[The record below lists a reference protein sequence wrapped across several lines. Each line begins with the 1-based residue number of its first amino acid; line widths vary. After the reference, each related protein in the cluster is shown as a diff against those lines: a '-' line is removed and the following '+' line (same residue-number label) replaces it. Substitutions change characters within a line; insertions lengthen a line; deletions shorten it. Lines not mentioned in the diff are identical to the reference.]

1 MNKSR
6 FAIALSFVSCLLF
19 SRAQAQQPL
28 VSEAKKAELNAS
40 AQQLNQIYEAQRKQ
54 FPTLALK
61 YNWNL
66 SSIRKDGGIMRLH
79 RITDAGFPVFVKT
92 DNNTTSAATTRT
104 NLVQPGGSLNL
115 GLSGSSTFLNG
126 KLAIFDGGAV
136 LTSHQEFAGKTI
148 TIKTTG
154 ASVLEHST
162 HVAGTM
168 IAKGVYAPAKG
179 MSFGANT
186 LNSYTFDNDVA
197 DMTAAASSL
206 LLSNHSYG
214 TVAGWDYDGTRW
226 NWYGKPG
233 DTEDYQFGF
242 YGTQAHDW
250 DNIAYNAPYYLIVES
265 AGNNRIYNGPAV
277 GDDYWGERS
286 RTDPT
291 FVDKGA
297 RPAGISSNDS
307 YDIIPDYANSKNI
320 MTVGAVNALPFGPST
335 RSDVSIATF
344 SSWGPTDD
352 GRVKPDICGMG
363 VNVLSTGSS
372 SNNSYVILSGTS
384 MAAPNVTGSLLL
396 LQEYYAK
403 QNGGK
408 FMHSATLKGLACHT
422 AFDSG
427 NIGPDYIYGWGLLD
441 MAKAAQAIT
450 DNGTKS
456 LVIEDVLTQGQTKT
470 IPVVAS
476 GDGVLM
482 ASISWTDPA
491 AAATAD
497 GTLNSRTPKLVN
509 DLDIRISDGTTT
521 FMPWVL
527 NPDQPAVA
535 ATTGDNIRDN
545 IEQVYIANVVPGK
558 QYTITISHK
567 NTLQSGSQAYSLI
580 VTGVGGAAYCT
591 SAPASSADSR
601 INKFTLSN
609 VTNTPVAGC
618 TTYADYSG
626 TYTVQLEPGKT
637 YPLSLTLGTCG
648 SNFNK
653 IAKVF
658 IDWNADGDFDDSGE
672 VVATSGVINATGVFN
687 ASVTVPTGVTIGN
700 YTRLRVVL
708 TETSDPA
715 AVTACGTYAKGET
728 EDYRVQFVQPALDAG
743 VVAVNSSTASGA
755 CAGPTKLVITI
766 RNFGTQTLSTIPV
779 TLTVTAP
786 DNTVT
791 TFNETFTGS
800 ITPGSQADY
809 TFTNTYTTLAGVTY
823 TITGATKLPND
834 LVVANDQTT
843 TSLVIGSVPVASNLS
858 AYYCNNT
865 NSYQLSGTA
874 SDGTLLWYSHLNDV
888 IPIAAG
894 SPASTN
900 TAPIDNTYYAGIN
913 DFSGTVGP
921 TTKAAF
927 TGGGYNQYT
936 PAINVTT
943 QAPMVLESAR
953 LYIGNAGK
961 ITFTVADASG
971 QIVSTTTINAALTR
985 SVAVPPTAGNAADDA
1000 ADQGAVYPLNLIFPS
1015 AGAYTINISYDDDAT
1030 IFRSNAGVTGY
1041 PFTIGGIFSITGNTA
1056 TPNSTS
1062 YYYYLYDM
1070 HIRSYGCSSASRMA
1084 VTLTKPLITQNVNV
1098 LSSNYATGNQWY
1110 YNGTL
1115 ITGATEQTFKATES
1129 GNYQVSVAVSGT
1141 CTALS
1146 DNFAFA
1152 QTALHPDNSTD
1163 IGLTIFP
1170 VPASST
1176 LNVLFVAKT
1185 GGDLSMSFINS
1196 LGQVMYTDKR
1206 TVTEGNFSTALNV
1219 NGLPPGTYVLRIILA
1234 DKLYAKKVIIVR

>member
-1 MNKSR
+1 MNKAP
-6 FAIALSFVSCLLF
+6 FAIAICFVSCLF
-19 SRAQAQQPL
+19 FNKVQAQQPL
-28 VSEAKKAELNAS
+28 VTEAKKAELNAS
-40 AQQLNQIYEAQRKQ
+40 AQQLNLVYEAQRKQ
-54 FPTLALK
+54 FPALALQH
-61 YNWNL
+61 NWNIT
-66 SSIRKDGGIMRLH
+66 SQRKDGSLMQLH
-79 RITDAGFPVFVKT
+79 RINSLGFPVFVKT
-92 DNNTTSAATTRT
+92 DNNITSAATTHT

-115 GLSGSSTFLNG
+115 GLDGSSTFLNG
-126 KLAIFDGGAV
+126 KLAIFDGGSV
-136 LTSHQEFAGKTI
+136 LTSHQEFSGKTI
-148 TIKTTG
+148 TLKTTG

-179 MSFGANT
+179 MAFGATT
-186 LNSYTFDNDVA
+186 LSSYQFDNDVA
-197 DMTAAASSL
+197 DMTAAAASL

-226 NWYGKPG
+226 NWYGNPG
-233 DTEDYQFGF
+233 DTEDYHFGF
-242 YGTQAHDW
+242 YGQQAHDW
-250 DNIAYNAPYYLIVES
+250 DNIVYNAPYYLIVES

-277 GDDYWGERS
+277 GEDYWGYRS
-286 RTDPT
+286 KTDPT
-291 FVDKGA
+291 LIDKGA

-335 RSDVSIATF
+335 RSDVSIASF

-372 SNNSYVILSGTS
+372 SNSSYVILSGTS
-384 MAAPNVTGSLLL
+384 MAAPNITGSLLL

-456 LVIEDVLTQGQTKT
+456 LVTEDVLTQGQSKT
-470 IPVVAS
+470 ISVTAS
-476 GDGVLM
+476 GNGVLM

-491 AAATAD
+491 GVVSAD

-509 DLDIRISDGTTT
+509 DLDIRVNDGTTT

-545 IEQVYIANVVPGK
+545 IEQVYVANVVPGK

-591 SAPASSADSR
+591 SAPASNADSR
-601 INKFTLSN
+601 INNFTLSN
-609 VTNTPVAGC
+609 VNNTPAAGC
-618 TTYADYSG
+618 TTYADYSS

-648 SNFNK
+648 NNFNK

-658 IDWNADGDFDDSGE
+658 IDWNGDGDFDDSGE
-672 VVATSGVINATGVFN
+672 LVATSGVINATGVYN
-687 ASVTVPTGVTIGN
+687 TNITIPTGVTIGN
-700 YTRLRVVL
+700 YTRLRAVL
-708 TETSDPA
+708 TETTDPA

-728 EDYRVQFVQPALDAG
+728 EDYRVQFVQPAIDAG
-743 VVAVNSSTASGA
+743 VVAVSSSTATGA
-755 CAGPTKLVITI
+755 CAGPTKLLITI
-766 RNFGTQTLSTIPV
+766 RNFGTQTLNTIPV
-779 TLTVTAP
+779 SLTVTAP
-786 DNTVT
+786 DNTIT

-800 ITPGSQADY
+800 LTPGSQADY
-809 TFTNTYTTLAGVTY
+809 TFTNAYNTSAGLTY
-823 TITGATKLPND
+823 TITGATKLSAD
-834 LVVANDQTT
+834 LVPSNDQTT
-843 TSLVIGSVPVASNLS
+843 ASLIINSVPVTSNLT

-865 NSYQLSGTA
+865 GSYQLSGTA
-874 SDGTLLWYSHLNDV
+874 SDGTILWYSHANDT

-894 SPASTN
+894 ALATAT
-900 TAPIDNTYYAGIN
+900 TAPVDNTYYAGIN

-921 TTKAAF
+921 TTKTAF
-927 TGGGYNQYT
+927 TGGGYNQFT
-936 PAINVTT
+936 PAISIVT
-943 QAPMVLESAR
+943 QAPMVIESAR
-953 LYIGNAGK
+953 IYVGNAGK
-961 ITFTVADASG
+961 ITFSVADDSG
-971 QIVSTTTINAALTR
+971 QIISSTTINAALTR
-985 SVAVPPTAGNAADDA
+985 SAAVPPTSGTAPDDA

-1030 IFRSNAGVTGY
+1030 IYRSNVGVTGY
-1041 PFTIGGIFSITGNTA
+1041 PFTVGNIFSITGNTA
-1056 TPNSTS
+1056 TPNSSS

-1070 HIRSYGCSSASRMA
+1070 HIRSYGCASVSRQA
-1084 VTLTKPLITQNVNV
+1084 VTLAKPLITQNGNV
-1098 LSSNYATGNQWY
+1098 LSSNYTTGNQWY

-1115 ITGATEQTFKATES
+1115 INGATGQTFNATES

-1170 VPASST
+1170 VPASSV
-1176 LNVLFVAKT
+1176 LNVLFAAKT
-1185 GGDLSMSFINS
+1185 AGDLNLSFINS
-1196 LGQVMYTDKR
+1196 LGQVMYTEKR
-1206 TVTEGNFSTALNV
+1206 TIAQGNFSTALSV
-1219 NGLPPGTYVLRIILA
+1219 ASLPPGTYILRIILA
-1234 DKLYAKKVIIVR
+1234 DKLYARKVIIVR